1 MNCKRNVSLVCDLM
15 TACVG
20 LLSHSGE
27 KRPTLGSGEVDDV
40 AVGLEHVDLL
50 DGLDGLSVE
59 LLQLGLELLVIGVGS
74 GGSALGGSSGS
85 SLSTASRKP
94 G

>member
-1 MNCKRNVSLVCDLM
+1 M
-15 TACVG
+15 
-20 LLSHSGE
+20 
-27 KRPTLGSGEVDDV
+27 DDV

-74 GGSALGGSSGS
+74 GGSTLGGSSGS
-85 SLSTASRKP
+85 SLSTVRRKQ
-94 G
+94 GQSLESNSEYQSFKQGAELLTAKCGTFC

>member
-1 MNCKRNVSLVCDLM
+1 M
-15 TACVG
+15 
-20 LLSHSGE
+20 
-27 KRPTLGSGEVDDV
+27 DDV

-59 LLQLGLELLVIGVGS
+59 LLQLSLELLVIGVGS
-74 GGSALGGSSGS
+74 SGSALGGPSGS
-85 SLSTASRKP
+85 SLSTVSRKQ